1 MKHPDSSEWPKLMWM
16 KKSIESVHNSKGAK
30 KNFEKACKEPM
41 APWEMLRWY
50 FILLRNPLAHQ
61 EIDQLTTTSASAYST
76 TGNATDLEP
85 EDLELI
91 DLFPLST
98 HPGDIPNL
106 IVTARSGGSLSKPI
120 EGGGGMEDQLGTSY
134 KQIGRDG
141 WEMGQGGIGLER
153 QTSIVPPGSR
163 GGPILAVMSRG
174 LACGGVRT
182 MAGYHGSKVKSDV
195 GRMFR

>member
-1 MKHPDSSEWPKLMWM
+1 
-16 KKSIESVHNSKGAK
+16 
-30 KNFEKACKEPM
+30 M

-61 EIDQLTTTSASAYST
+61 EIEQLTTTSASANS

-98 HPGDIPNL
+98 YPGDIPNL

-153 QTSIVPPGSR
+153 QTSIVPRSR